1 MHSWVTQPWPCCSL
15 IFNHHEI
22 GAQGTCE
29 FHFAS
34 GRKGVRLSMNRD
46 FGVGVVPT
54 FRGHVVD
61 DKLVCAYGMFRS
73 TQLGGYS
80 RVMIAVATMCSAREE
95 VSSVEIFSVQPRLMK
110 QRGAFRAA
118 ITEINKIIFLLF

>member
-1 MHSWVTQPWPCCSL
+1 MRSWVTQPWLCSSL
-15 IFNHHEI
+15 FFYHHEI
-22 GAQGTCE
+22 GAQGIFE
-29 FHFAS
+29 FHFAR

-61 DKLVCAYGMFRS
+61 DKLVCAYDMFRL
-73 TQLGGYS
+73 TQVGGYS

-95 VSSVEIFSVQPRLMK
+95 VNSAEM
-110 QRGAFRAA
+110 
-118 ITEINKIIFLLF
+118 FLV

>member
-1 MHSWVTQPWPCCSL
+1 MRSWVTQPWLCSSL
-15 IFNHHEI
+15 FFYHHEI

-34 GRKGVRLSMNRD
+34 GRKGVRLSMNRG

-61 DKLVCAYGMFRS
+61 DKVVCAYEMFRS
-73 TQLGGYS
+73 AQLGAYS
-80 RVMIAVATMCSAREE
+80 RVMIAAATMCSAREE
-95 VSSVEIFSVQPRLMK
+95 VSSAEIFFSNLPDETA
-110 QRGAFRAA
+110 RGVSPSYYRD
-118 ITEINKIIFLLF
+118 